1 MYKIGVMGGRETVM
15 GFKALGLDVFPVDS
29 ADEARHT
36 LRRITSGESEYAIL
50 YLEENLAAELSHEID
65 RFKDSPTPAI
75 ILIPGRD
82 GTLGLGQSALRS
94 PSAAISCK
102 FIKTTLLR
110 RIRRAGRRQRRAGTL
125 TERR

>member
-65 RFKDSPTPAI
+65 RFKDSPTPGDH
-75 ILIPGRD
+75 PHPRTGRD
-82 GTLGLGQSALRS
+82 ARSRPERAALGGGTR
-94 PSAAISCK
+94 
-102 FIKTTLLR
+102 
-110 RIRRAGRRQRRAGTL
+110 RRQQYPVSL
-125 TERR
+125 

>member
-82 GTLGLGQSALRS
+82 GTLGGGTRRRQQHPVS
-94 PSAAISCK
+94 
-102 FIKTTLLR
+102 IKTTPLR
-110 RIRRAGRRQRRAGTL
+110 RMRRAGRRQRRAGTL

>member
-15 GFKALGLDVFPVDS
+15 GFKALGLDVFPVDN

-50 YLEENLAAELSHEID
+50 YLEDNRSAALSREND
-65 RFKDSPTPAI
+65 RIKASTAPAQF
-75 ILIPGRD
+75 LHPGRD

-94 PSAAISCK
+94 AVE
-102 FIKTTLLR
+102 
-110 RIRRAGRRQRRAGTL
+110 RAVGSNIL
-125 TERR
+125 

>member
-65 RFKDSPTPAI
+65 RFKDSPTPASSSS
-75 ILIPGRD
+75 PD
-82 GTLGLGQSALRS
+82 GTGRSVSARARCARLWNA

-102 FIKTTLLR
+102 L
-110 RIRRAGRRQRRAGTL
+110 
-125 TERR
+125 

>member
-65 RFKDSPTPAI
+65 RFKDSPTPA
-75 ILIPGRD
+75 GR
-82 GTLGLGQSALRS
+82 SASARARCARRWNA

-102 FIKTTLLR
+102 L
-110 RIRRAGRRQRRAGTL
+110 
-125 TERR
+125 

>member
-65 RFKDSPTPAI
+65 RFKDSPPRRSFSS
-75 ILIPGRD
+75 PD
-82 GTLGLGQSALRS
+82 GTGRSASARARCARRWNA

-102 FIKTTLLR
+102 LL
-110 RIRRAGRRQRRAGTL
+110 
-125 TERR
+125 